1 MLPKLPWFRGKNGI
15 KETEFYQRIKPN
27 LNNLGALTYTSL
39 GVYIAQDQ
47 ISLIKI
53 AFARFSYRGLSYER
67 IAWCTR
73 RQIQVYG

>member
-1 MLPKLPWFRGKNGI
+1 MLPKLRWFRGKNGI
-15 KETEFYQRIKPN
+15 EKSEFYQRVKSN
-27 LNNLGALTYTSL
+27 LNNPGALANMSI

-67 IAWCTR
+67 IA
-73 RQIQVYG
+73 

>member
-1 MLPKLPWFRGKNGI
+1 MALKKQL
-15 KETEFYQRIKPN
+15 YQRIKSN
-27 LNNLGALTYTSL
+27 RNNPRPLAYMSL

-67 IAWCTR
+67 IA
-73 RQIQVYG
+73 